1 MKENKAIIFIL
12 LTFLLIPILIS
23 CESETKGDGKIIKVD
38 VDAAQKG
45 KISDHFESI
54 EYILLDY
61 PDSLP
66 IVGPYKMILTDDRIL
81 VESRET
87 AAVFVFDRKGNL
99 HNVIRNY
106 GEGPGQFLLIDDMF
120 LEGDLLRIH
129 CPNTKKYLIFNLEG
143 ELIEEGKLEENA
155 DRSFIGKDF
164 SLYQIQKGYG
174 PDRFTIIRKST
185 ETEVQGFV
193 PLREEFEEYYG
204 YHNVQGFQY
213 DPHRDSFF
221 ITSLLN
227 YEIPV
232 FDSKGYL
239 KQKLDFDFGKN
250 NYDINKRKE
259 FPENPRKVNT
269 YVMENNIVPNV
280 NSFFPFKN
288 KILVNFYSGI
298 RNSHFLFLD
307 NNFEVIYH
315 VDELE
320 NDFDGMKLKL
330 WSWAYS
336 ENEVVY
342 YDESSRFYND
352 YVETFNDRK
361 VTIKKGDIHDFFRN
375 NKEKLKEEK
384 HVLVVMKVKE

>member
-23 CESETKGDGKIIKVD
+23 CESETKGDIKMIQVD

-66 IVGPYKMILTDDRIL
+66 IVGPYKMILTKNKIL

-99 HNVIRNY
+99 QNVIRNF
-106 GEGPGQFLLIDDMF
+106 GDGPGQFRLIDDMF
-120 LEGDLLRIH
+120 LEGDLVRIH
-129 CPNTKKYLIFNLEG
+129 CTYLKKYLIFNIYG
-143 ELIEEGKLEENA
+143 ILIEEGKLKEMA
-155 DRSFIGKDF
+155 DRSFIGKEF
-164 SLYQIQKGYG
+164 ILYQFQEGYG
-174 PDRFTIIRKST
+174 PEKNTIVSIKDN
-185 ETEVQGFV
+185 VIQGFV
-193 PLREEFEEYYG
+193 PINKDLEYFNRYNSL
-204 YHNVQGFQY
+204 HGFQY
-213 DPHRDSFF
+213 DPYRDSFF

-232 FDSKGYL
+232 FDGKGYL
-239 KQKLDFDFGKN
+239 KQKLEFDFGKN

-269 YVMENNIVPNV
+269 YAMENNIVQHI

-288 KILVNFYSGI
+288 KIFIQFFSGI

-307 NNFEVIYH
+307 DNFEVIYH

-336 ENEVVY
+336 ENEIVY
-342 YDESSRFYND
+342 YEESSRFYND

-361 VTIKKGDIHDFFRN
+361 VTIEKGDIHDFFRN
-375 NKEKLKEEK
+375 NKEKFKEEK

>member
-1 MKENKAIIFIL
+1 MRSLKFKIIAFSC
-12 LTFLLIPILIS
+12 FLLVPILIS
-23 CESETKGDGKIIKVD
+23 CEAEIKRDGKMIQVD
-38 VDAAQKG
+38 VDSAQKG

-54 EYILLDY
+54 DYILLDY

-66 IVGPYKMILTDDRIL
+66 IVGPYKMILTDDRIF

-99 HNVIRNY
+99 QNVIRNY
-106 GEGPGQFLLIDDMF
+106 GDGPGQFRLIDDMF
-120 LEGDLLRIH
+120 LENDLVRIH
-129 CPNTKKYLIFNLEG
+129 CNYLKKYLIFNLEG
-143 ELIEEGKLEENA
+143 KFLEEGKLEEMA
-155 DRSFIGKDF
+155 DRSFIGKEF
-164 SLYQIQKGYG
+164 ILYQFQEGYG
-174 PDRFTIIRKST
+174 PEKNTIVSIKDN
-185 ETEVQGFV
+185 VIQGFV
-193 PLREEFEEYYG
+193 PINKDLEYFNRYNNL
-204 YHNVQGFQY
+204 HGFQY

-232 FDSKGYL
+232 FDGKGFL

-269 YVMENNIVPNV
+269 YSMENNIVQHI
-280 NSFFPFKN
+280 NSFFPFK
-288 KILVNFYSGI
+288 KKVFVHFYSGI
-298 RNSHFLFLD
+298 KNSHFMFLD
-307 NNFEVIYH
+307 NNFEIIYH

-320 NDFDGMKLKL
+320 NDIDGMKLYMR
-330 WSWAYS
+330 SWAYS

-342 YDESSRFYND
+342 YLESGNFYND
-352 YVETFNDRK
+352 YVETFNDKK
-361 VTIKKGDIHDFFRN
+361 VKVKNGDVHDFFSN

-384 HVLVVMKVKE
+384 HVLVVLKVKE

>member
-23 CESETKGDGKIIKVD
+23 CESETKGDSKMIQVD
-38 VDAAQKG
+38 VEAAQKG

-99 HNVIRNY
+99 QNVIRNF
-106 GEGPGQFLLIDDMF
+106 GDGPGQFRLIDDMF
-120 LEGDLLRIH
+120 LEGDLVRIH
-129 CPNTKKYLIFNLEG
+129 CNYLQKYLIFNING
-143 ELIEEGKLEENA
+143 ILIEEGKLKEMA
-155 DRSFIGKDF
+155 DRSFIGKEF
-164 SLYQIQKGYG
+164 ILYQFQEGYG
-174 PDRFTIIRKST
+174 PEKNTIVSIQDN
-185 ETEVQGFV
+185 VIQGFV
-193 PLREEFEEYYG
+193 PINKDLEYFNSYNSL
-204 YHNVQGFQY
+204 HGFQY

-232 FDSKGYL
+232 FDGKGCL
-239 KQKLDFDFGKN
+239 KQKLEFDFGKN

-269 YVMENNIVPNV
+269 YAMENNIVQHI

-288 KILVNFYSGI
+288 KIFVHFFSGI

-307 NNFEVIYH
+307 NNFDVIYH

-336 ENEVVY
+336 ENEIVY
-342 YDESSRFYND
+342 ALDSKQFYND
-352 YVETFNDRK
+352 YVETFNDKK
-361 VTIKKGDIHDFFRN
+361 VTVKKGDIHDFFRN

-384 HVLVVMKVKE
+384 YVLVVMKVKE

>member
-23 CESETKGDGKIIKVD
+23 CESETKRDSKMIQVD
-38 VDAAQKG
+38 VEAAQKG

-99 HNVIRNY
+99 QNVIRNF
-106 GEGPGQFLLIDDMF
+106 GDGPGQFRLIDDMF
-120 LEGDLLRIH
+120 LEGDLVRIH
-129 CPNTKKYLIFNLEG
+129 CNYLQKYLIFNING
-143 ELIEEGKLEENA
+143 ILIEEGKLKEMA
-155 DRSFIGKDF
+155 DRSFIGKEF
-164 SLYQIQKGYG
+164 ILYQFQEGYG
-174 PDRFTIIRKST
+174 PEKNTIVSIKDN
-185 ETEVQGFV
+185 VIQGFV
-193 PLREEFEEYYG
+193 PINKDLEHFNRYNSL
-204 YHNVQGFQY
+204 HGFQY

-227 YEIPV
+227 YQIPV
-232 FDSKGYL
+232 FDGKGYL
-239 KQKLDFDFGKN
+239 KQKLEFDFGKN

-269 YVMENNIVPNV
+269 YAMENNIVQHI

-288 KILVNFYSGI
+288 KIFIHFFSGI

-307 NNFEVIYH
+307 NNFEIIYH
-315 VDELE
+315 VNELE
-320 NDFDGMKLKL
+320 NDFDGMKLKM

>member
-12 LTFLLIPILIS
+12 LTCLLIPILIS

-38 VDAAQKG
+38 VDAAKKG
-45 KISDHFESI
+45 KVSDHFESI

-87 AAVFVFDRKGNL
+87 AAVFVFDRKGNPQ
-99 HNVIRNY
+99 NVIRNY
-106 GEGPGQFLLIDDMF
+106 GEGPGQFRLIDDMF
-120 LEGDLLRIH
+120 LEGDLVRVH
-129 CPNTKKYLIFNLEG
+129 CNYLQKYLIFNIDG
-143 ELIEEGKLEENA
+143 ILIEEGKLKEMA
-155 DRSFIGKDF
+155 DRSFIGKEF
-164 SLYQIQKGYG
+164 ILYQFQEGYG
-174 PDRFTIIRKST
+174 PEKNTIVSIKDK
-185 ETEVQGFV
+185 VIQGFV
-193 PLREEFEEYYG
+193 PINKDLENFNRYNSL
-204 YHNVQGFQY
+204 HGFQY

-232 FDSKGYL
+232 IDGKGYL

-269 YVMENNIVPNV
+269 YAMENNIVQHI

-288 KILVNFYSGI
+288 KIFVHFFSGI

-307 NNFEVIYH
+307 DNFEVIYH
-315 VDELE
+315 VD
-320 NDFDGMKLKL
+320 
-330 WSWAYS
+330 
-336 ENEVVY
+336 
-342 YDESSRFYND
+342 
-352 YVETFNDRK
+352 
-361 VTIKKGDIHDFFRN
+361 
-375 NKEKLKEEK
+375 
-384 HVLVVMKVKE
+384 